1 MPFNGVGVFNRVYQ
15 WVQDAANGIFVDA
28 TRTDTDSNDIAAGL
42 TNCVTRD
49 GQSPWLANIPAG
61 GFKITGLVNGINSSD
76 SVNYGQVFNSPS
88 FVTPS
93 ATTSPPNGDNSL
105 RLATTAFAQQLAFQ
119 TALPAQSLGF
129 LISNGTVASFSV
141 TFTGFA
147 VNEVKGADI
156 ASAATVNLS
165 TATGNLV
172 HITGTTNITAFTIP
186 SGAMR
191 EVVFD
196 GILTLTNSA
205 TLILPTGANITTAV
219 GDTATIRG
227 DGAAAR
233 ITKYQRADGKPLAL
247 TPIGDHE
254 VVVHTGNGFGS
265 TNTRIRRYTTVLKNV
280 GTAITYADSA
290 TLGSS
295 FTINENGFYAITNIA
310 QGGGTASP
318 TTVGISINSAQLT
331 TDIDAV
337 GFTASNRV
345 GSSYA
350 IVIGSITRTLKLSA
364 GDVIRSHYGTTANAV
379 DTFSTTMMSIAKVNT
394 P

>member
-1 MPFNGVGVFNRVYQ
+1 MPWNGSGTFNRKHNWTQ
-15 WVQDAANGIFVDA
+15 EAATGIPILPTNMDD
-28 TRTDTDSNDIAAGL
+28 DTSDITSAGL
-42 TNCVTRD
+42 GNCITRD
-49 GQSPWLANIPAG
+49 GQGTPTANISWNNFKLTSLANPTLPQDA
-61 GFKITGLVNGINSSD
+61 
-76 SVNYGQVFNSPS
+76 
-88 FVTPS
+88 VTLLFMQN
-93 ATTSPPNGDNSL
+93 AI
-105 RLATTAFAQQLAFQ
+105 TTATFN
-119 TALPAQSLGF
+119 TALPLQAGNAGKF
-129 LISNGTVASFSV
+129 VTTDGTNASWTD
-141 TFTGFA
+141 TFTIPITYTSRI
-147 VNEVKGADI
+147 NEAKGADI

-379 DTFSTTMMSIAKVNT
+379 DAFSTTMMSIAKVNT

>member
-1 MPFNGVGVFNRVYQ
+1 MPWNGSGTFNRKHNWTQ
-15 WVQDAANGIFVDA
+15 EAATGIPILPTNMDD
-28 TRTDTDSNDIAAGL
+28 DTSDITSAGL
-42 TNCVTRD
+42 GNCITRD
-49 GQSPWLANIPAG
+49 GQGTPTANISWNNFKLTSLANPTLPQDAVPLLFMQNAI
-61 GFKITGLVNGINSSD
+61 
-76 SVNYGQVFNSPS
+76 
-88 FVTPS
+88 
-93 ATTSPPNGDNSL
+93 
-105 RLATTAFAQQLAFQ
+105 TTATFN
-119 TALPAQSLGF
+119 TALPLQAGNAGKF
-129 LISNGTVASFSV
+129 VTTDGTNASWTD
-141 TFTGFA
+141 TFTIPITYTSRI
-147 VNEVKGADI
+147 NEAKGADI

-186 SGAMR
+186 SGAVR
-191 EVVFD
+191 EIVFD